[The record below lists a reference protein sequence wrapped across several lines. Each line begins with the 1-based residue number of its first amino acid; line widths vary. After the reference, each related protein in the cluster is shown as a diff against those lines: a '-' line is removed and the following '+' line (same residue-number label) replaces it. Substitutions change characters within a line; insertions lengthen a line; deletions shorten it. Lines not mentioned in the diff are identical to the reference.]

1 MLQIDMI
8 ILHANIFIPDVEI
21 FGGKITAQNGEK
33 YAILHIRSKLSYIY
47 VQININYKVK

>member
-21 FGGKITAQNGEK
+21 FGGQITAQNGEK
-33 YAILHIRSKLSYIY
+33 VYAIIYIY
-47 VQININYKVK
+47 TVKLI